1 LGLNRSSLYYK
12 NREKLK
18 QKEIKTEITYL
29 KIKGG
34 MAYLAAIIDW
44 HSKAVLSHK
53 ISNSMD
59 SALVMD
65 VLEQALLCYGTP
77 EIFNTDQGEP
87 IPQ

>member
-1 LGLNRSSLYYK
+1 
-12 NREKLK
+12 
-18 QKEIKTEITYL
+18 
-29 KIKGG
+29 